1 MERIFAACAPG
12 LEELLAAELRGLGLS
27 ATATPGGAE
36 AEGAAAVALACV
48 GSRLADAVS
57 LRLFAGPASGLAAA
71 LAEGKARFGAGADMQ
86 VRRRGGEATVSIDA
100 AGGPLWKRGWRARAG
115 AAPLRETLAAALLA
129 FAGHDGDR
137 PLLDPMCGSGTI
149 AIEGAL
155 RAARRAPG
163 AGRSFAFEA
172 WPGRDRAADAEVR
185 RRLATAERTPPAP
198 VWASDRNGGA
208 VRLAG
213 RNAEAAG
220 VATWVRVERADAA
233 LLQPP
238 TGPGLVAVN
247 PPYGSRLEGDP
258 AAAWR
263 ALAGL
268 LPRLRGW
275 RLALVAPDRG
285 LEKILGLSP
294 SAALSTR
301 NGGMS
306 CLLLKYEL

>member
-12 LEELLAAELRGLGLS
+12 LEELLAAELAELGLS

-36 AEGAAAVALACV
+36 AEGPEAVARACL

-57 LRLFAGPASGLAAA
+57 LRLYAGPASGLPEA
-71 LAEGKARFGAGADMQ
+71 LAAGRARFGAGAELQ
-86 VRRRGGEATVSIDA
+86 VRRRGGEATLSIDA
-100 AGGPLWKRGWRARAG
+100 TGGPLYKRGWRARAG

-129 FAGHDGDR
+129 FAGHDGEG

-155 RAARRAPG
+155 RAARRPPG

-172 WPGRDRAADAEVR
+172 WPGRDRAADLAVR
-185 RRLATAERTPPAP
+185 ERLAAGERTPPAP

-213 RNAEAAG
+213 KNAEAAG
-220 VATWVRVERADAA
+220 VAPWVRIERADAA
-233 LLQPP
+233 AVVPP
-238 TGPGLVAVN
+238 PGPGLVAVN

-263 ALAGL
+263 ALAEL

-275 RLALVAPDRG
+275 RLALLAPDRG
-285 LEKILGLSP
+285 LEKLLGLSP
-294 SAALSTR
+294 SGALATR
-301 NGGMS
+301 NGGMA
-306 CLLLKYEL
+306 CLLLRYQL